1 MEKEIV
7 TNNKTDSGA
16 REVEVNIAPLLSTLL
31 KKLWLIALSSAV
43 MALVFFIGTNILIKP
58 TYKASFTAFVNN
70 QTQIQSQKSNVTT
83 SDLQASRELVQTY
96 ARILTSNT
104 VLSAAA
110 NSEIINFEITPSQM
124 ASCVTTEIENKT
136 QIIKVNVVTT
146 DPQKSYKIAQAIAT
160 EAPDKMKIIVQG
172 SSMSTVDEPQVPKNK
187 FGPNYFA
194 ATLIGALVGFVLSL
208 AYVLIRYFRDDTI
221 KGEGDLEGRYNLP
234 VVGVIPNMNENK
246 GFVYYQNYYYGYSTP
261 REKDKDN
268 KEGGKK

>member
-43 MALVFFIGTNILIKP
+43 MALVFFIGTNIFIKP

-136 QIIKVNVVTT
+136 QIIKVNVITT
-146 DPQKSYKIAQAIAT
+146 DAQKSYKIAQAIAT
-160 EAPDKMKIIVQG
+160 EAPAKMAIIVKG
-172 SSMSTVDEPQVPKNK
+172 SSMSTVDEPQLPLQIY
-187 FGPNYFA
+187 GPNYL
-194 ATLIGALVGFVLSL
+194 TVSLIGALFGFALAL
-208 AYVLIRYFRDDTI
+208 AYVIIRYFRDDTI

-234 VVGVIPNMNENK
+234 VVGVIPNMTENK
-246 GFVYYQNYYYGYSTP
+246 GFDYYQNYYYTSPKDEQSNSGK
-261 REKDKDN
+261 EKK
-268 KEGGKK
+268 